1 MSDSTSSVLG
11 PIPLPTAV
19 PSQVEPEPAP
29 ACRVKIHV
37 RFLEEAPP
45 SGSRPPLTSVIGRHE
60 SAVLGTERSP
70 HLSVSEVSRGEQDAA
85 FIKRFLMHYGI
96 YRRYPLGRF
105 LALRNAW
112 RAAQP

>member
-70 HLSVSEVSRGEQDAA
+70 HLSVSEVSRGEQDARLHQTLPDA
-85 FIKRFLMHYGI
+85 LRDLSPL
-96 YRRYPLGRF
+96 PLGTVSRP
-105 LALRNAW
+105 
-112 RAAQP
+112 AQCVAG